1 MAKKNFKAGFES
13 LLGNSEDYPPK
24 TNKSIAVS
32 RKPLP
37 EIRATFII
45 SEDHHN
51 TIKAISYWERKMLK
65 DILYEALEAYIA
77 EYKKDKGE
85 IILPNKQT

>member
-13 LLGNSEDYPPK
+13 LLGESEDHSPK
-24 TNKSIAVS
+24 NIKNLAELRKS
-32 RKPLP
+32 PP

-65 DILYEALEAYIA
+65 DILYEALEAYIT

-85 IILPNKQT
+85 IILPNK

>member
-1 MAKKNFKAGFES
+1 MTKKNFKAGFDS
-13 LLGNSEDYPPK
+13 LLGDSEDHPPK
-24 TNKSIAVS
+24 NSKSVVEL
-32 RKPLP
+32 RKQLP

-45 SEDHHN
+45 SEDQHN

-85 IILPNKQT
+85 IVLPNK

>member
-1 MAKKNFKAGFES
+1 MVKKNFKAGFES
-13 LLGNSEDYPPK
+13 LLGDSEDHPPK
-24 TNKSIAVS
+24 SSKNLAGLKKS
-32 RKPLP
+32 LP

-85 IILPNKQT
+85 IILPNKHP

>member
-13 LLGNSEDYPPK
+13 LLGDSEDHPPK
-24 TNKSIAVS
+24 SIKSVVEL
-32 RKPLP
+32 RKQQP

-77 EYKKDKGE
+77 EYKKNKGE
-85 IILPNKQT
+85 IILPNK